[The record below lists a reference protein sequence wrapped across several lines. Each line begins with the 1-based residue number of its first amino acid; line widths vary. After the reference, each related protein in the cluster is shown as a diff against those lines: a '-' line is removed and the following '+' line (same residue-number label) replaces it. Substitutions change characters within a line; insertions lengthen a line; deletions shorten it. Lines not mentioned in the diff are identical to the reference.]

1 MGIIFL
7 EKMTTAHRPTWKA
20 SVGGSEQ
27 GGNRMVVPSRQYSSR
42 DLPGQ
47 LTLKERRTG
56 QGRLEETS
64 AIDFKAE
71 LQARERELKETKNRL
86 EGRPSLEPEPRPA
99 LDEPPLTKKPKLDE
113 DEEEQNPFPQD
124 KDDSDFV
131 NQSEEKE
138 SSDDEESD
146 DDSDNELLRMEFERI
161 KKERE
166 EEEKRKSRERQAE
179 LGKLREM
186 EVMRNNP
193 LLDPSSDYSLQ
204 KKWFEDTV
212 FKNQARSEP
221 KDRRRFIND
230 TVRSDFHKKFLN
242 KYILN

>member
-1 MGIIFL
+1 MCIRDRYMG
-7 EKMTTAHRPTWKA
+7 
-20 SVGGSEQ
+20 
-27 GGNRMVVPSRQYSSR
+27 
-42 DLPGQ
+42 
-47 LTLKERRTG
+47 
-56 QGRLEETS
+56 
-64 AIDFKAE
+64 
-71 LQARERELKETKNRL
+71 
-86 EGRPSLEPEPRPA
+86 
-99 LDEPPLTKKPKLDE
+99 
-113 DEEEQNPFPQD
+113 
-124 KDDSDFV
+124 DSDFV